1 MSGNDTVDMVE
12 TRNASRTQE
21 TTMESLQHTI
31 EDLLRRME
39 QMQNDMTRMR
49 SGEGTSN
56 GPHVHNARNGGVVA
70 NQYGR
75 MSKIEFPRFNGDDV
89 KSWLFRCRHFFR
101 IDDVPENM
109 KVELAAMHLSDRA
122 LVWHQQFLKN
132 YGDGCDWDVYAEQAL
147 KRFGNVFEDP
157 MVELKNLKQ
166 TSTVQVYQD
175 KFEDLLNRMNLTES
189 LAMSLFIGGLKDEIS
204 MPVRMFKPLSLA
216 DLFSMAKMQ
225 EATLLATKSRYNSY
239 PSNVRSGYAN
249 RDDGVLP
256 RPVNRPMNLPAT
268 TRNPIGGENKT
279 GFKRLTQKEL
289 EDKRAKN
296 ICFYCDKKY
305 VPGHKCSGQLHSL
318 EVIVDEDYEDVDP
331 NLISDDMGQMEDYGL
346 AAEFDH
352 STEMVPQISLN
363 ALTGVY
369 NYQTMRVKGLV
380 RRQGVHVLVDCGSTH
395 NFIDLQTVK
404 KLGCKTKTMCPLQ
417 V

>member
-1 MSGNDTVDMVE
+1 MSGDFTGEMVE
-12 TRNASRTQE
+12 TRNISRSQE
-21 TTMESLQHTI
+21 ATMESLQNTI
-31 EDLLRRME
+31 LEMQRRMD
-39 QMQNDMTRMR
+39 QMHQDMQRMR
-49 SGEGTSN
+49 SGEGTSHGQNSN
-56 GPHVHNARNGGVVA
+56 GRNGNGMA
-70 NQYGR
+70 QYGR

-89 KSWLFRCRHFFR
+89 KSWLFRCKHFFK
-101 IDDVPENM
+101 IDDVQEDM

-132 YGDGCDWDVYAEQAL
+132 YGDGCDWNVYAEQAL

-225 EATLLATKSRYNSY
+225 KATLLATKSRCNSY
-239 PSNVRSGYAN
+239 PSNVKSGYAD
-249 RDDGVLP
+249 RDDGILP
-256 RPVNRPMNLPAT
+256 RPVNRPMNLHAP
-268 TRNPIGGENKT
+268 TRTPFGGENRT

-296 ICFYCDKKY
+296 LCFYCDKKY

-363 ALTGVY
+363 ALSGVY

-380 RRQGVHVLVDCGSTH
+380 RRQ
-395 NFIDLQTVK
+395 
-404 KLGCKTKTMCPLQ
+404 
-417 V
+417 